1 MSLNNNLNWVSK
13 QAVDICWTI
22 TILRNTQKLYP
33 WGMQDFG
40 IIKQFWFSFHKTIFL
55 SSNAF
60 NGCKLKGNHSLPPW
74 FMNLT
79 AFWKEKLYA
88 IVFFMDMIKQ
98 FYLSSSFLFF
108 CVCVCVCDN
117 LFWKIYLRLC
127 IINSNQSIKIW
138 GVLIYLFISSQRVRW
153 NYFKKIRFQGGKI
166 SRMSIAVP
174 LPKGTGYAINN
185 EVCKHVFSR
194 FQKFTTN

>member
-1 MSLNNNLNWVSK
+1 MQIERESFFTAMIHESNSVLK
-13 QAVDICWTI
+13 GETICHCLFHGYDK
-22 TILRNTQKLYP
+22 TILP
-33 WGMQDFG
+33 F
-40 IIKQFWFSFHKTIFL
+40 FFFF
-55 SSNAF
+55 
-60 NGCKLKGNHSLPPW
+60 
-74 FMNLT
+74 
-79 AFWKEKLYA
+79 
-88 IVFFMDMIKQ
+88 VFV
-98 FYLSSSFLFF
+98 
-108 CVCVCVCDN
+108 CVCVCVCVN